1 MKIDNTDRSI
11 LNILQI
17 DGRTSASYIADNLG
31 ISIPTVTE
39 RIKKMQD
46 TGVIQGIHAVVDPK
60 KIGLDVAALI
70 TLISESSVH
79 YNQITEAASSA
90 AEVVQC
96 LSTTGK
102 GSHMLLVVTKNSESL
117 EDLLREI
124 QSWPGV
130 TRTETQVVLSSYKLV
145 QSISDLTKI

>member
-1 MKIDNTDRSI
+1 M
-11 LNILQI
+11 
-17 DGRTSASYIADNLG
+17 
-31 ISIPTVTE
+31 
-39 RIKKMQD
+39 
-46 TGVIQGIHAVVDPK
+46 
-60 KIGLDVAALI
+60 I
-70 TLISESSVH
+70 TLISESSIH
-79 YNQITEAASSA
+79 YSEITEAASKA

-102 GSHMLLVVTKNSESL
+102 GSHILLVVTKISESL

-145 QSISDLTKI
+145 QSISGLTKV